1 MRSYKKKY
9 NKNNKHT
16 KKKYIK
22 GGFAMPKGGMPGGIP
37 DPTKLVAEGLKLLPL
52 ITKLLPYINQAK
64 TVGKTI
70 IEKYLSKDPGE
81 LAILGTNIL
90 NKLQSDVELINL
102 IKNDTNDFRVIYQK
116 FISILKEF
124 EPEAIKLYEGIISVF
139 CSEIKSINSILNNS
153 QIKPFITPVKIQIN
167 SFIGIVEGKM
177 PAIVAEIEKVE
188 PLKEMVPKI
197 TKLIR
202 KMFDILKG
210 EIDQILIGACSI
222 ADPKANMLETT
233 ALAASSSAFSAVE
246 VASLRHTRKIKKTR
260 KEPIE
265 KEADIT
271 EVEPEKIKGTLRTS
285 SETIQNDDN
294 EFTAI
299 INIPTGLDI
308 DVINIEFQYPLRVDV
323 NVETNNEPE
332 TLRFIAET
340 TIDDV
345 IYSLPSSVKAKDLDM
360 NNYTFNKFLIGK
372 TELNNGKDA
381 DIKLVNFEFKKLY
394 GKPIYVFTDK
404 SQYYDEKDR
413 LYANNRVPIKMKSNI
428 MSVFPKKIKKSL
440 ISEDKYLKIK
450 RTDSTIEYTF
460 KKNNGIEIKNF
471 KYKIDYPPKVWIDAG
486 VNGKQLLFVL
496 DTTSGKVL
504 YRLASDQTVDKDEM
518 TKTTLPPNLK
528 GAIEIDEN
536 GRTNMKQINLVNF
549 VKSFKK
555 TSSTFKLPG
564 NLFNANSDTQQPI
577 YVLN

>member
-1 MRSYKKKY
+1 MRTYKKKY
-9 NKNNKHT
+9 NKKNRT
-16 KKKYIK
+16 KKKYVK
-22 GGFAMPKGGMPGGIP
+22 GGFAMPGGMPGGIP
-37 DPTKLVAEGLKLLPL
+37 DPTKLVAEGLTLLPL
-52 ITKLLPYINQAK
+52 ITKLLPYINQAQ

-153 QIKPFITPVKIQIN
+153 QIKPFITPLKIQIN

-233 ALAASSSAFSAVE
+233 ALAASSSAFSAAE
-246 VASLRHTRKIKKTR
+246 VSSLRHTQKIKKTS
-260 KEPIE
+260 KDPIE

-271 EVEPEKIKGTLRTS
+271 EVEPEKIKGTLTTS
-285 SETIQNDDN
+285 SESITNTDD
-294 EFTAI
+294 EFSAI

-308 DVINIEFQYPLRVDV
+308 DAITIEFQYPLRVDV
-323 NVETNNEPE
+323 NVEINNEPE

-345 IYSLPSSVKAKDLDM
+345 TYVLPSSVKNKEIDM
-360 NNYTFNKFLIGK
+360 KNYTFNEFLIGK

-381 DIKLVNFEFKKLY
+381 DIKLVNFKLKKSY
-394 GKPIYVFTDK
+394 GKPVYVFKNTAK
-404 SQYYDEKDR
+404 YYDEKDR
-413 LYANNRVPIKMKSNI
+413 LYTNNRLPIKMKSNI
-428 MSVFPKKIKKSL
+428 MSVFPEKIKGSL

-450 RTDSTIEYTF
+450 RTDSTIEYKF
-460 KKNNGIEIKNF
+460 KKNNGIEITNF
-471 KYKIDYPPKVWIDAG
+471 KYKIEYPPKVWIDAG

-504 YRLASDQTVDKDEM
+504 YRLASDQSVDKDEM

-549 VKSFKK
+549 VKRFKK

-564 NLFNANSDTQQPI
+564 NLFNANSNTEQPI